1 MIEGTKGE
9 RGMKK
14 KRREKRFHTGA
25 SRAFPAKGYSL
36 QPLWSTWLAVAIPS
50 LPSKHEGR
58 GRHRDHCLC
67 FNKTFLVELS
77 SEADLPVC
85 CSLST
90 ASQILYWVILV
101 TVFLGCHSVVIST
114 GVLLLTRQNGCL
126 SQGVGRHSPSR
137 II

>member
-1 MIEGTKGE
+1 MNEGTKEEEHEKEKEGNKTPY
-9 RGMKK
+9 RGF
-14 KRREKRFHTGA
+14 RRISCQG
-25 SRAFPAKGYSL
+25 L
-36 QPLWSTWLAVAIPS
+36 QSTWLAVPIPS
-50 LPSKHEGR
+50 LPSKHEDR

-67 FNKTFLVELS
+67 FNKTLFVELS
-77 SEADLPVC
+77 SEADLPVRC
-85 CSLST
+85 NLST

-101 TVFLGCHSVVIST
+101 TGFLGCHSVVIST